1 MTARSEILFGVAGW
15 SYPDWKDI
23 VYPRNCKDTLR
34 AVAQKVPLIE
44 INSTFYRPPSAE
56 NCASWVLRTEDLGTT
71 FTAKVPQD
79 FTHTP
84 EVDAAQLAPVL
95 AGFSPLCQSGR
106 MHAFL
111 AQFHFT
117 FAFTPRSVE
126 RLRLL
131 ADSFGA
137 AAPLV
142 VEVRHRSWNA
152 PKAIDTL
159 RALGVGVAALDYPAM
174 ASGYGVDVPP
184 AHPSGLAYYRLHG
197 RNQAWF
203 QKDAG
208 RDQVYD
214 WEYSPREVGEIEARI
229 GRLTAGDGVR
239 LAVVANNHFQ
249 GKAMKLV
256 EQLLAWYRGGSTAGS
271 GTP

>member
-1 MTARSEILFGVAGW
+1 VTARGEILFGVAGW

-44 INSTFYRPPSAE
+44 INSTFYRPPEAKTCS
-56 NCASWVLRTEDLGTT
+56 SWVERSQDLGTT

-84 EVDAAQLAPVL
+84 VLDHSQLEPVL
-95 AGFSPLCQSGR
+95 AGFAPLCESGR
-106 MHAFL
+106 MLAFL

-117 FAFTPRSVE
+117 FAFTPSSME
-126 RLRLL
+126 RLRVL
-131 ADSFGA
+131 AESFGRR
-137 AAPLV
+137 APLV
-142 VEVRHRSWNA
+142 VEVRHRTWNSA
-152 PKAIDTL
+152 PALDAL
-159 RALGVGVAALDYPAM
+159 RALGVCVAALDYPAM
-174 ASGYGVDVPP
+174 ATGYGVDVPP
-184 AHPSGLAYYRLHG
+184 SHPSGLAYYRLHG

-214 WEYSPREVGEIEARI
+214 WEYSPAEVKEIEQRI
-229 GRLTAGDGVR
+229 GRLTAADGVR
-239 LAVVANNHFQ
+239 LAVVANNHFH

-256 EQLLAWYRGGSTAGS
+256 EQLLAWYRGDCAGPGTA
-271 GTP
+271 